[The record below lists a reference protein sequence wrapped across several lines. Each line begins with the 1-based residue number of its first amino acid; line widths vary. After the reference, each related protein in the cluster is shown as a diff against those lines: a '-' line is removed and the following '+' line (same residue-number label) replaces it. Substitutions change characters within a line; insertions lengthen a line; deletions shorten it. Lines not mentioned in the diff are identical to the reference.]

1 MHSWCIMCIRMK
13 NGTRGGYLMLKKL
26 KRMLLVGCMTL
37 CTVSGVQAA
46 TLEDSMLKPPSEE
59 HTTEKVSSFS
69 TGRDE
74 LASGSVYQ

>member
-46 TLEDSMLKPPSEE
+46 TLEDSMLKPGCLT
-59 HTTEKVSSFS
+59 HQSSKKY
-69 TGRDE
+69 RKA
-74 LASGSVYQ
+74 L